1 MKKRPWLR
9 LIAFVIPYLL
19 IVGLFQL
26 LGIWLLGIPFS
37 QMNNLTTFQNL
48 VVTAA
53 SLIGTVL
60 VIWLFLKITGDKL
73 IDLGFHPVH
82 FKKRFLSG
90 FLLGAFI
97 MIAGFL
103 ILYFSGEIKII
114 KIDFKPVE
122 LIYTI
127 LLFFIVAVMEELLV
141 RGYILNTLM
150 QSLNKYWALLIS
162 AVIFAALHLAN
173 PNLNSLGFINLILAG
188 FFLGIVY
195 IYTKNLW
202 FPIALH
208 FSWNLFQALLGYNV
222 SGQKLYT
229 LLKTKTFDNS
239 IWSGF
244 GFEASVLSVFFQVFF
259 IISIAYYFE
268 KRKGNFLDN

>member
-1 MKKRPWLR
+1 MKKKPWLR
-9 LIAFVIPYLL
+9 IIAFVIPYLL

-26 LGIWLLGIPFS
+26 LSVWLLGIPFS

-73 IDLGFHPVH
+73 IDLGFHRVH

-90 FLLGAFI
+90 FLIGAFI

-114 KIDFKPVE
+114 KIDFQPVE
-122 LIYTI
+122 LFYTI

-173 PNLNSLGFINLILAG
+173 PNLNLFSFINLILAG
-188 FFLGIVY
+188 IFLGIVY

-222 SGQKLYT
+222 SGQKLYA
-229 LLKTKTFDNS
+229 LIKTKTFDNS
-239 IWSGF
+239 IWSGGKF
-244 GFEASVLSVFFQVFF
+244 GFEGSVLSVFFQVFF
-259 IISIAYYFE
+259 IIGIVYYYE
-268 KRKGNFLDN
+268 KRKKLS